1 MKSIFVIA
9 FSLFFFSA
17 SAQECGTWI
26 RKDTTDPW
34 SKVKTFS
41 GIPDA
46 DSIYT
51 ESEWT
56 LTSGSKRSYRNS
68 SCPCECYDSYIEI
81 QYRVNPKTGIQERRT
96 RTVYFDYVPKEKTQY
111 QKIIDSLS
119 NP

>member
-1 MKSIFVIA
+1 MKYLITIILCFT
-9 FSLFFFSA
+9 FSA
-17 SAQECGTWI
+17 TFAQDCGVWI
-26 RKDTTDPW
+26 RKDTTTPW

-41 GIPDA
+41 GKPDA

-81 QYRVNPKTGIQERRT
+81 QYRVNPKTGIQERRM

-111 QKIIDSLS
+111 QKLIDSLS
-119 NP
+119 KS